1 MLEQHTPAYATHAGG
16 RPRRFFF
23 LILASAIG
31 VWSAAAY
38 PQAASPAQATAPDVR
53 DFRRV
58 TTAEA
63 FAFNDLPLE
72 LAIKQTRGSGKRVMA
87 VFEDPRC
94 PFCKRLEKSLQQVD
108 DVTVYVFLYP
118 VLGDESVAKARSVWC
133 SPDPAKA
140 WRDLMIQGKA
150 PVAAGDCSTPIPHIL
165 ALGQRMGVR
174 GTPTIIFA
182 DGRRLAGAPPP
193 DQLESYLDAAGKQ

>member
-1 MLEQHTPAYATHAGG
+1 MLEQHTAAYATHAGG
-16 RPRRFFF
+16 RARRFFF

-38 PQAASPAQATAPDVR
+38 PQAASPAEATAPDVR
-53 DFRRV
+53 DLRRV
-58 TTAEA
+58 ATAEA
-63 FAFNDLPLE
+63 FVFDDLPLQ
-72 LAIKQTRGSGKRVMA
+72 LAIRQTRGSGKRVMA

-118 VLGDESVAKARSVWC
+118 VLGDDSVAKARSVWC
-133 SPDPAKA
+133 SPDRATA
-140 WRDLMIQGKA
+140 WHEWMIQGKA
-150 PVAAGDCSTPIPHIL
+150 LAAAGDCSTPIPEIL

-182 DGRRLAGAPPP
+182 DGRRVAGAVPP
-193 DQLESYLDAAGKQ
+193 DQLERYLDEAGAR